1 MLAKS
6 YVAFLF
12 GAAGFLAAQSNH
24 SVIGEG
30 WGLDHVII
38 GLTSPDAVTDVF
50 NTKLGFAPLLGNKFP
65 ARGQQQAII
74 SLPPAYV
81 ELLWQYQKPAN
92 DSNPNP
98 NPNPYQKIFDS
109 GGGPT
114 SYNVD
119 VFPIEQAVDAIQRLG
134 STVTLP
140 PSLTTRTPDGKEQ
153 PGPWQFL
160 RIDPKDQ
167 ATHPLGVPGGA
178 AVGFLEYRNNAERL
192 SPERFQTS
200 REQAEQELPDP
211 RRPAGEIHPNTARK
225 LLSVWVAVPN
235 VAEAV
240 QQSARFGF
248 AARGVRLVKA
258 VGEKG
263 HEVQC
268 GQGTIVF
275 FQPLNQKGALAPLVT
290 KRGFGPFGL
299 SVAVG
304 DLKAAQQIVQQ
315 GTNTKFPIQQTDDR
329 KSFVVPEELAAGSF
343 IEFVQQ

>member
-6 YVAFLF
+6 YIAFLF
-12 GAAGFLAAQSNH
+12 GGAGILAAQSNH

-38 GLTSPDAVTDVF
+38 GLTSPDAVKDIF
-50 NTKLGFAPLLGNKFP
+50 NAKLGFAAIPGNKFP
-65 ARGQQQAII
+65 AAGLQQAII
-74 SLPPAYV
+74 RLPPAYL
-81 ELLWQYQKPAN
+81 ELMWFYQKPAD
-92 DSNPNP
+92 DSGLDPVL
-98 NPNPYQKIFDS
+98 KKRGEA
-109 GGGPT
+109 GGGPS

-140 PSLTTRTPDGKEQ
+140 PSQTVRTADGKEQ

-178 AVGFLEYRNNAERL
+178 GVGFLEYRNNAEHL
-192 SPERFQTS
+192 GPERFQAA
-200 REQAEQELPDP
+200 REQAEKELPDP

-235 VAEAV
+235 AAEAV
-240 QQSARFGF
+240 EQSVRYGF
-248 AARGVRLVKA
+248 ASRGVRSIKA

-275 FQPLNQKGALAPLVT
+275 FQPLNQKGALAPLIT
-290 KRGFGPFGL
+290 KRGFGPFGV
-299 SVAVG
+299 SVAVA
-304 DLKAAQQIVQQ
+304 DLKVAQQIVQQ
-315 GTNTKFPIQQTDDR
+315 GTNTKFPIQQSDDR